1 MEATGE
7 LALPRSLRQ
16 PRYRHSSRRRRC
28 SRTGSQHTGS
38 VRASFWRVCRGPQ
51 GVACM
56 ERSVENVGD
65 PLGPCFDREAPPDHK
80 EGGLRTERE
89 SDPPRVLGE
98 RESRLRGEGAD
109 GVTESAQET
118 STGHVG
124 LEHRGHPHCR
134 GERRKLH
141 VTRHTDVATC
151 VGFSVSSSSL
161 GAGGGCTRVPH
172 QA

>member
-1 MEATGE
+1 VTAHPEGWDRLVRALQQTATVLTHRKPTQRHRQGE
-7 LALPRSLRQ
+7 MLEGLSGSSGRGMHGEKRRERGRPSRFLVRQ
-16 PRYRHSSRRRRC
+16 I
-28 SRTGSQHTGS
+28 SRT
-38 VRASFWRVCRGPQ
+38 RPQ
-51 GVACM
+51 
-56 ERSVENVGD
+56 
-65 PLGPCFDREAPPDHK
+65 